1 MINETVFYAAV
12 SSDGFLAGPNGD
24 MTWAEKWLGSGEDY
38 GYIQLVTSCS
48 AMLMGSKTFDFEL
61 AAIGNQDRI
70 LPTYVLTSNPQRY
83 DGVHGDVKLV
93 AGDVSAV
100 IDLITDAHPG
110 RLFVVGGADVA
121 RQLLEAGK
129 LDVVV
134 LTKTP
139 DELKVGLKL
148 WAADT
153 WREGFELTTREEFA
167 SGLTQ
172 ETWRHK
178 PTEFACGTELMN
190 RKPAGLLDLLMP
202 TKWRK
207 K

>member
-1 MINETVFYAAV
+1 MTNETVFYAAV

-38 GYIQLVTSCS
+38 GYFKLVSNCS

-70 LPTYVLTSNPQRY
+70 LPTFVLTMNPQRY

-100 IDLITDAHPG
+100 VDRITDAHPG

-121 RQLLEAGK
+121 RQLLAANK

-134 LTKTP
+134 LTTTP
-139 DELKVGLKL
+139 DVLKAGLGL
-148 WAADT
+148 WASES
-153 WREGFELTTREEFA
+153 WREGFELVVSEEFP
-167 SGLTQ
+167 SGLSQ
-172 ETWRHK
+172 ETWR
-178 PTEFACGTELMN
+178 
-190 RKPAGLLDLLMP
+190 RK
-202 TKWRK
+202 
-207 K
+207 

>member
-1 MINETVFYAAV
+1 MPNEILLYAAV

-24 MTWAEKWLGSGEDY
+24 MSWAEKWLGTGEDF
-38 GYIQLVTSCS
+38 GYIQLVSSCS

-83 DGVHGDVKLV
+83 DGVHGDVTLV

-100 IDLITDAHPG
+100 VDRITDAHPGG

-121 RQLLEAGK
+121 RQLLDAGK

-134 LTKTP
+134 LTTTP
-139 DELKVGLKL
+139 DVLQVGLKL
-148 WAADT
+148 WAT
-153 WREGFELTTREEFA
+153 ESWRARLELVAREEFA
-167 SGLTQ
+167 SGLSQ
-172 ETWRHK
+172 ETWR
-178 PTEFACGTELMN
+178 
-190 RKPAGLLDLLMP
+190 
-202 TKWRK
+202 RK
-207 K
+207 KA

>member
-1 MINETVFYAAV
+1 MPNEILLYAAV
-12 SSDGFLAGPNGD
+12 SNDGFLAGPNGD
-24 MTWAEKWLGSGEDY
+24 MSWAEKWLADGDDY
-38 GYIQLVTSCS
+38 GYFKLVSSCS

-100 IDLITDAHPG
+100 VDRITDAHPG

-121 RQLLEAGK
+121 MQLLEAGK

-134 LTKTP
+134 LTTTP
-139 DELKVGLKL
+139 DQLVDGLKL
-148 WAADT
+148 WAADS
-153 WREGFELTTREEFA
+153 WREGFELVAREEFA
-167 SGLTQ
+167 SGLSQ
-172 ETWRHK
+172 ETWRCK
-178 PTEFACGTELMN
+178 P
-190 RKPAGLLDLLMP
+190 
-202 TKWRK
+202 
-207 K
+207 

>member
-1 MINETVFYAAV
+1 MKNESGVNQVVFYAAV

-24 MTWAEKWLGSGEDY
+24 MTWAEKWLATGEDF
-38 GYIQLVTSCS
+38 GYIKLVSSCS

-70 LPTYVLTSNPQRY
+70 LPTYVLTTNPQRY

-100 IDLITDAHPG
+100 IDRITHAHPG

-134 LTKTP
+134 LTTTP
-139 DELKVGLKL
+139 DVLQVGLKL
-148 WAADT
+148 WAADS
-153 WREGFELTTREEFA
+153 WREGFELVAREDFA
-167 SGLTQ
+167 SGLSQ
-172 ETWRHK
+172 ETWHHK
-178 PTEFACGTELMN
+178 T
-190 RKPAGLLDLLMP
+190 
-202 TKWRK
+202 
-207 K
+207 

>member
-1 MINETVFYAAV
+1 MQSETVFYAAV

-24 MTWAEKWLGSGEDY
+24 MTWAEKWLGTGEDF
-38 GYIQLVTSCS
+38 GYIQLVSACS

-70 LPTYVLTSNPQRY
+70 LPTYVLTTNPQRY

-100 IDLITDAHPG
+100 VDRITDAHAGG

-134 LTKTP
+134 LTTTP
-139 DELKVGLKL
+139 DALGVGLKL
-148 WAADT
+148 WAADS
-153 WREGFELTTREEFA
+153 WREGFELVAREDFA
-167 SGLTQ
+167 SGLSQ
-172 ETWRHK
+172 ETWR
-178 PTEFACGTELMN
+178 
-190 RKPAGLLDLLMP
+190 RK
-202 TKWRK
+202 
-207 K
+207 

>member
-1 MINETVFYAAV
+1 MQNEIVVYAAV

-70 LPTYVLTSNPQRY
+70 LPTYVLTTNPQRY

-93 AGDVSAV
+93 SGDVSAV
-100 IDLITDAHPG
+100 VDRITDAHPG

-134 LTKTP
+134 LTTTP
-139 DELKVGLKL
+139 DELKVGLEL

-153 WREGFELTTREEFA
+153 WREGFELVAREEFA
-167 SGLTQ
+167 SGVVQ
-172 ETWRHK
+172 ETWGRH
-178 PTEFACGTELMN
+178 
-190 RKPAGLLDLLMP
+190 
-202 TKWRK
+202 
-207 K
+207 

>member
-1 MINETVFYAAV
+1 MQNETVFYAAV

-24 MTWAEKWLGSGEDY
+24 MTWAEKWLSTGEDF
-38 GYIQLVTSCS
+38 GYIQLVSSCS

-70 LPTYVLTSNPQRY
+70 LPTYVLTTNPQRY

-100 IDLITDAHPG
+100 VDRITDSHPG
-110 RLFVVGGADVA
+110 GRMFVVGGADVA

-134 LTKTP
+134 LTTTP
-139 DELKVGLKL
+139 DVLEVGLKL
-148 WAADT
+148 WAADS
-153 WREGFELTTREEFA
+153 WREEFELTAREEFA
-167 SGLTQ
+167 SGLSQ
-172 ETWRHK
+172 ETWH
-178 PTEFACGTELMN
+178 
-190 RKPAGLLDLLMP
+190 RKP
-202 TKWRK
+202 
-207 K
+207 

>member
-1 MINETVFYAAV
+1 MQNETVFYAAV

-38 GYIQLVTSCS
+38 GYIQLVSSCS

-70 LPTYVLTSNPQRY
+70 LPTYVLTTNPQRY
-83 DGVHGDVKLV
+83 DGVHGDVTLV
-93 AGDVSAV
+93 AGDVSAAV
-100 IDLITDAHPG
+100 DRIMAAHPG

-134 LTKTP
+134 LTT
-139 DELKVGLKL
+139 VNKL
-148 WAADT
+148 SSAVSAVEVPRPSMSSSPT
-153 WREGFELTTREEFA
+153 LSETFCVPLT
-167 SGLTQ
+167 LT
-172 ETWRHK
+172 
-178 PTEFACGTELMN
+178 
-190 RKPAGLLDLLMP
+190 
-202 TKWRK
+202 
-207 K
+207 

>member
-1 MINETVFYAAV
+1 MMQNETVFYAAV

-24 MTWAEKWLGSGEDY
+24 MTWAEKWLGTGEDF
-38 GYIQLVTSCS
+38 GYFQLVSSCS

-70 LPTYVLTSNPQRY
+70 LPTYVLTTNPQRY
-83 DGVHGDVKLV
+83 DGVHGDVTLV

-100 IDLITDAHPG
+100 VDRITDAHPGG

-134 LTKTP
+134 LTTTP
-139 DELKVGLKL
+139 DVLQVGLKL
-148 WAADT
+148 WAADS
-153 WREGFELTTREEFA
+153 WRKGFEVVAREEFA
-167 SGLTQ
+167 SGLSQ
-172 ETWRHK
+172 ETWRCK
-178 PTEFACGTELMN
+178 
-190 RKPAGLLDLLMP
+190 R
-202 TKWRK
+202 
-207 K
+207 

>member
-1 MINETVFYAAV
+1 MVNHTVFYAAV

-38 GYIQLVTSCS
+38 GYFQLVSTCS

-70 LPTYVLTSNPQRY
+70 LPTYVLTTNRQRY

-100 IDLITDAHPG
+100 VDRITDAHPG

-129 LDVVV
+129 LEVVV
-134 LTKTP
+134 LTTTP

-148 WAADT
+148 WAT
-153 WREGFELTTREEFA
+153 ESWRERFELTARDEFA
-167 SGLTQ
+167 SGLVQ
-172 ETWRHK
+172 ETWR
-178 PTEFACGTELMN
+178 
-190 RKPAGLLDLLMP
+190 RKP
-202 TKWRK
+202 
-207 K
+207 

>member
-1 MINETVFYAAV
+1 MPNEILLYAAV
-12 SSDGFLAGPNGD
+12 SNDGFLAGPNGD
-24 MTWAEKWLGSGEDY
+24 MSWAEKWLADGDDY
-38 GYIQLVTSCS
+38 GYFKLVSSCS

-100 IDLITDAHPG
+100 VDRITDAHPGG

-134 LTKTP
+134 LTTTP
-139 DELKVGLKL
+139 DVLDVGLKL
-148 WAADT
+148 WATDS
-153 WREGFELTTREEFA
+153 WRDGFELVAREEFA
-167 SGLTQ
+167 SGLVQ
-172 ETWRHK
+172 ETWR
-178 PTEFACGTELMN
+178 
-190 RKPAGLLDLLMP
+190 RKF
-202 TKWRK
+202 
-207 K
+207 

>member
-1 MINETVFYAAV
+1 MPNETVFYAAV

-24 MTWAEKWLGSGEDY
+24 MTWAEKWLGAGEDF
-38 GYIQLVTSCS
+38 GYFQLVSSCS

-70 LPTYVLTSNPQRY
+70 LPTYVLTMNPQRY

-100 IDLITDAHPG
+100 VDRIFDTHPG

-121 RQLLEAGK
+121 RQLLEDGK

-134 LTKTP
+134 LTTTP
-139 DELKVGLKL
+139 DVLKVGLKL
-148 WAADT
+148 WAADA
-153 WREGFELTTREEFA
+153 WRKGFKLVAHEEFA
-167 SGLTQ
+167 SGLSQ
-172 ETWRHK
+172 ETWR
-178 PTEFACGTELMN
+178 
-190 RKPAGLLDLLMP
+190 R
-202 TKWRK
+202 
-207 K
+207 

>member
-1 MINETVFYAAV
+1 MPTSFDLEISYTNPLTIAFGSMFYALVMTNETVFYAAV

-24 MTWAEKWLGSGEDY
+24 MTWAEKWLGTGEDF
-38 GYIQLVTSCS
+38 GYIQLVSSCS

-70 LPTYVLTSNPQRY
+70 LPTYVFTTNPQRY

-100 IDLITDAHPG
+100 VDRITDAHPGG

-134 LTKTP
+134 LTTTP
-139 DELKVGLKL
+139 DQLEVGLKL
-148 WAADT
+148 WATDS
-153 WREGFELTTREEFA
+153 WREGFELVAREEFA
-167 SGLTQ
+167 SGLSQ
-172 ETWRHK
+172 ETWR
-178 PTEFACGTELMN
+178 
-190 RKPAGLLDLLMP
+190 RKP
-202 TKWRK
+202 
-207 K
+207 

>member
-1 MINETVFYAAV
+1 MAKGTVFYAAV

-38 GYIQLVTSCS
+38 GYIQLVSSCS

-70 LPTYVLTSNPQRY
+70 LPTYVLTTNPQRY

-100 IDLITDAHPG
+100 VDRITDAHPG

-134 LTKTP
+134 LTTTP
-139 DELKVGLKL
+139 DVLDAGLKL
-148 WAADT
+148 WAADS
-153 WREGFELTTREEFA
+153 WREGFELTAREEFA
-167 SGLTQ
+167 SGLSQ
-172 ETWRHK
+172 ETWR
-178 PTEFACGTELMN
+178 
-190 RKPAGLLDLLMP
+190 RKP
-202 TKWRK
+202 
-207 K
+207 